1 MVLSAPVAPESA
13 VFLLGCEPLVGGAWR
28 ALSGAW
34 GGGRRRGGVEVG
46 IGQGKSTADVG
57 EPRKPI

>member
-1 MVLSAPVAPESA
+1 MVLSAHVAPESG
-13 VFLLGCEPLVGGAWR
+13 VFLLGCEPLVGDAWR
-28 ALSGAW
+28 ILSGAW
-34 GGGRRRGGVEVG
+34 GGGRRRGSVEVG